1 MAHGH
6 DILHMMEGNN
16 YQNKEDLV
24 NAIIEKFGPNERF
37 LVRSMDSP
45 QKRWLISSKHAEN
58 SSHHQQVG
66 SQLT

>member
-16 YQNKEDLV
+16 YQNTLSSKSLAQTSD
-24 NAIIEKFGPNERF
+24 FT

-45 QKRWLISSKHAEN
+45 QKRWLISLKHAEN
-58 SSHHQQVG
+58 SSHYQQVA